1 MAIHAEFEINVNRR
15 HPVTLNVMQQQ
26 GVAILVMVI
35 ADTSLVARRGEAQR
49 EVMIRVHQ
57 PEPTKESEDDTTYQ
71 TLVEID
77 GFEQARQIFGDG
89 SLQSLGLAFGF
100 IRIHLD
106 AISSQGWVLFSPG
119 DDEQLDP
126 HLNLFGSWPK

>member
-71 TLVEID
+71 TLV
-77 GFEQARQIFGDG
+77 
-89 SLQSLGLAFGF
+89 GL
-100 IRIHLD
+100 
-106 AISSQGWVLFSPG
+106 
-119 DDEQLDP
+119 
-126 HLNLFGSWPK
+126 N